1 MPSIDLDTLHLAIKD
16 STIDIH
22 DHHVTITSDH
32 TRIADLN
39 QIHRVIQKITRTKQP
54 LYSLNSQQHLHFTR
68 LGLDFLNLPMHT
80 SRYPLA
86 DYHPYIALAKRAYD
100 QFAIDD
106 YRQGHWLDQQ
116 PATQASRLNTAI
128 DWIRQEANSPRF
140 KAQRIKHD
148 HRRSKNYRSL
158 KGYLDRLQERYAKL
172 LIIRL
177 DLYFTKALRT
187 QQEVSHRQL
196 DACRKAFLRR
206 IGLNYGQAFV
216 GYAWKLEFGLE
227 RNHHFHLLLIFNG
240 NKLQSDERISHG
252 LGKLWSE
259 QITKGS
265 GCYYA
270 CNGQKTQYRYCG
282 IGMLEHRDTV
292 KRNHLDL
299 ACQYLTKTDYYVHY
313 SLPDGARSFGRGEI
327 DVEVKKRGRKR
338 VEKPS

>member
-1 MPSIDLDTLHLAIKD
+1 MMPSIDLDTLHLAIKD

-32 TRIADLN
+32 TRIAELN

-106 YRQGHWLDQQ
+106 YRNSHGLNQ
-116 PATQASRLNTAI
+116 TSSRQVSQLNAAI

-148 HRRSKNYRSL
+148 HRCSKNYRSL

-177 DLYFTKALRT
+177 DLYFTKASRQEQAIPQRT
-187 QQEVSHRQL
+187 IEQYRSH
-196 DACRKAFLRR
+196 FLRK
-206 IGLNYGQAFV
+206 IAQNYQEAFV
-216 GYAWKLEFGLE
+216 GYVWKLEYGLE

-240 NKLQSDERISHG
+240 NMVRKDQQISHH
-252 LGKLWSE
+252 LGQLWST
-259 QITKGS
+259 QITEGAGS
-265 GCYYA
+265 YYA
-270 CNGQKTQYRYCG
+270 CNAQKESYRYCG
-282 IGMLEHRDTV
+282 IGMLEHRDQE
-292 KRNHLDL
+292 KRANLDR
-299 ACQYLTKTDYYVHY
+299 ACLYLTKTDYFAEYHH
-313 SLPDGARSFGRGEI
+313 PEGGRTFGKGEI
-327 DVEVKKRGRKR
+327 KGGRIARGRKR
-338 VEKPS
+338 QSIH